1 MARVSMQGRICGRV
15 PAGNAFA
22 GACTSHRVS
31 PITLLAQDNEEERE
45 HVPHSQVRV
54 SRVSGARD
62 PLFQAKPPM
71 EGGYSY
77 VACVVYHHVMR
88 CSVPETAGRDQGPA
102 GDYHAASGRGGH
114 RHEQR
119 RGAQTGRQCKPRGA
133 GP

>member
-1 MARVSMQGRICGRV
+1 MQGRIFGRV

-31 PITLLAQDNEEERE
+31 PIPLLAQENAEERE
-45 HVPHSQVRV
+45 HVPRSQVRA
-54 SRVSGARD
+54 SRVSGVRD
-62 PLFQAKPPM
+62 PLFQAKQAM
-71 EGGYSY
+71 DGGYLC
-77 VACVVYHHVMR
+77 VACVVNNHVMR
-88 CSVPETAGRDQGPA
+88 CSVPDTAGRDQGPA

-133 GP
+133 EP